1 MYKRLSEK
9 EWESASRAIQ
19 RIAQQEGKTVEE
31 VRKDMKLAMLC
42 GLLNNE
48 PQVQAMWKSIPC
60 EGKYPEPEEL
70 IAWAAKRTRQ
80 NCFEPPFPF

>member
-1 MYKRLSEK
+1 MYKKLSEK

-48 PQVQAMWKSIPC
+48 PQVQEHSVRGEIPGAGRTDRLG
-60 EGKYPEPEEL
+60 GKKDATKL
-70 IAWAAKRTRQ
+70 L
-80 NCFEPPFPF
+80 